1 MKYLRILTIVIGLA
15 LLPSTPF
22 LLSGCKTTTTGT
34 TPGTSAP
41 NEAYVVNAE
50 KTLRIS
56 KDTFDLFLKIEYDN
70 RELVKQR
77 FPQIHTFAEYLRK
90 NAPTWLVTAN
100 NLKNDYK
107 HSNVGL
113 NALLNALSVLTTN
126 TNRAQTYINEIRNP

>member
-22 LLSGCKTTTTGT
+22 LLSGCKTTPGTPTGT
-34 TPGTSAP
+34 LAP
-41 NEAYVVNAE
+41 NESYVVNAE

-77 FPQIHTFAEYLRK
+77 FPQIHTFAQYLRG
-90 NAPTWLVTAN
+90 NATKWLNTAN

-107 HSNVGL
+107 HNNVGL
-113 NALLNALSVLTTN
+113 SALLNALSVLTTN
-126 TNRAQTYINEIRNP
+126 TDKAQNYIKEIRNP